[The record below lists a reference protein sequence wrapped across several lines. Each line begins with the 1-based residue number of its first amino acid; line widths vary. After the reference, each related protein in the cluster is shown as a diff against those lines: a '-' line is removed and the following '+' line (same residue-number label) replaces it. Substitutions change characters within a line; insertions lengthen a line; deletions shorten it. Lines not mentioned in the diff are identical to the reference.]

1 MYIQRIIILVSF
13 FLTAACA
20 MAQDENTT
28 TPIAALADS
37 LEAQAKP
44 VLILL
49 STDWCRYCKM
59 QKIQLERNRDFQAA
73 KNNFYFVEFNAETKD
88 SILFNEKVYYF
99 KNSGL
104 STGIHELAIELGNQ
118 KEGIS
123 YPLWIILDKDY
134 KVLLRRSGLLAPGE
148 LKEIIEALSQSFPRS
163 ISVIFQIAVQDE
175 MVLISSRSYRL
186 RSLSQLH
193 YH

>member
-1 MYIQRIIILVSF
+1 MCIQRIIILVSTLLAATF
-13 FLTAACA
+13 ATA
-20 MAQDENTT
+20 QEKNTS

-37 LEAQAKP
+37 LEAQTKP

-49 STDWCRYCKM
+49 STDWCVYCKM
-59 QKIQLERNRDFQAA
+59 QKVQLERNQDFQDA

-88 SILFNEKVYYF
+88 SILFNEKVYRY
-99 KNSGL
+99 KSSGL

-134 KVLLRRSGLLAPGE
+134 EVLLRRNGLLAPDE
-148 LKEIIEALSQSFPRS
+148 LKEIIDILSKKR
-163 ISVIFQIAVQDE
+163 
-175 MVLISSRSYRL
+175 
-186 RSLSQLH
+186 
-193 YH
+193 